1 MLTLECVKKITQP
14 QVLHSIAVYDVMTLH
29 GSLYRAYRNVCQ
41 LIDFN
46 DNFINDSPT
55 HQGCPPTATAVIG
68 GSDDDARHSVTIA
81 VIWPNVRN
89 MIKTNDMY

>member
-1 MLTLECVKKITQP
+1 MCANDTCDC
-14 QVLHSIAVYDVMTLH
+14 A
-29 GSLYRAYRNVCQ
+29 RARARA
-41 LIDFN
+41 IDFN